1 MIKALPPL
9 QKNGEYVSY
18 DDESLFTKIQLKET
32 VEYIIHKIYNEKL
45 LKPFWEK
52 NSYSGGYC
60 KN

>member
-32 VEYIIHKIYNEKL
+32 IEYIIHKIYN
-45 LKPFWEK
+45 KPFWEK
-52 NSYSGGYC
+52 
-60 KN
+60 KLIFKRLL